1 MSQPNSPSLPA
12 RLFRIA
18 PRAWWLVFA
27 AYILLY
33 AVLLWRTDGYP
44 YGLDNNESYS
54 SWWHARSLAEN
65 GLSATKGLTDEVFAH
80 HPEASPYIHSH
91 QGNFPRLF
99 TWVCYALG
107 FRDIASHIWI
117 TTFTVGLASFWL
129 AYLFLARLVSPRFAV
144 VACLVMMSNYLLFAQ
159 WQVSLYNIWHTF
171 FFFSSLRCIQVL
183 GEVRRW
189 RWWVGLTLLNFAAL
203 FYWEYVF
210 TAFMTVLCAI
220 YAIALYWRRWRLVL
234 LAAGLVA
241 GGAALAA
248 GLLLAQLTAY
258 MGWANVMEDV
268 RLTLTAR
275 NAAEDPELLARVTGF
290 YAEHRIIFW
299 HNFKDAAPL
308 RTTTAFWAALRD
320 HHFAH
325 YPVALLP
332 AIFLLPLG
340 ALLSGLTRGQIPRPQ
355 SLGALLLCLVATAW
369 ILRPVLFPALPL
381 PVLAAVVLAL
391 AVPAALLALRHEQ
404 LGRAAVGA
412 LLAYALAGGII
423 LDWLALQLSLP
434 TLVDDALPAADFL
447 LWLATVG
454 AAAAGALAVVG
465 PRLPGGARLALIL
478 AAGTVAYAFTYVI
491 FTGYVFSGY
500 LYRLVPMLVYITD
513 LLVAAAVVVVAG
525 LATAS
530 WRARAYGGLLVA
542 LIAAFSLPVLWIAGQ
557 TAALR
562 LVPPDSFAFLRLLER
577 EPFHGRSLVSNT
589 YPAPMAARTG
599 SWGYADTALFTGQL
613 RLGAEGWEVDRD
625 LKYLWFADRD
635 NNADYLHPALALHLV
650 HPTNPNEARNLV
662 AREALGE
669 RSLPGLVRRA
679 REPFQPFLQ
688 HTLLHDDDRRLA
700 IIGMDWEFPPFL
712 RPQTAEL
719 ARLAA
724 DSTLRER
731 LAVSAA
737 ANSTRSRWRITWE
750 WLGPP
755 SAATPIWHLDGAPLA
770 HPADPAGTALL
781 LAERLELHLPAPP
794 PTASRLRLIV
804 NDTTAELD
812 LADPAVAGRVFTWT
826 AAAPFGTFTR
836 VPITAPGVHV
846 ATHLTAADLAVSYRF
861 AHQLDTPE
869 HGTRLHVYAQADDT
883 TWALLTTYRVLGPD
897 LPLADENAF
906 LAANPDALAEH
917 AASVARGDPRD
928 LWTWLAA
935 HLPAHPVE
943 IARPGL
949 AGRFALAADGLSLAR
964 LPTPPA
970 GNSRIQ
976 ISVTPATT
984 RKIGPEY
991 YSLPILVGAD
1001 DASPDSLAAGL
1012 SDLDQSAPLPYG
1024 ELRVRLRLPLRPLSG
1039 SEPLVVTGRNEAAD
1053 LLYIVYH
1060 DERHI
1065 RIGLDHWFRG
1075 GPLSAPIPV
1084 NYDAEH
1090 LVEISLGSLYP
1101 PATDFAFALTPPAA
1115 VEALKNR
1122 VTVRWNGVTVYDIT
1136 ADAYESSP
1144 AEVKVGRNDV
1154 SGTSCGLIFSGEILA
1169 VERVWPED
1177 M

>member
-1 MSQPNSPSLPA
+1 MPDRPWSLVLA
-12 RLFRIA
+12 VYVLF
-18 PRAWWLVFA
+18 
-27 AYILLY
+27 YGTLLFQ
-33 AVLLWRTDGYP
+33 TDGYP

-54 SWWHARSLAEN
+54 CWWHARSLYEN
-65 GLSATKGLTDEVFAH
+65 GVAQTKGLTDEVFAH

-99 TWVCYALG
+99 TFLLYALG
-107 FRDIASHIWI
+107 LRDIAGHVWI
-117 TTFTVGLASFWL
+117 TTFTAGLAAMWFAFRFLSDLVRPGYAAL
-129 AYLFLARLVSPRFAV
+129 ACV
-144 VACLVMMSNYLLFAQ
+144 VMMTNYLLFAQ
-159 WQVSLYNIWHTF
+159 WQVSLYNVWHAF
-171 FFFSSLRCIQVL
+171 FFFSSLRCIQTL
-183 GEVRRW
+183 GTTERRG
-189 RWWVGLTLLNFAAL
+189 RWAALALLNFAAL

-210 TAFMTVLCAI
+210 TAFVVALCALT
-220 YAIALYWRRWRLVL
+220 AVGLYWRRFRLVL
-234 LAAGLVA
+234 LAAGTVA
-241 GGAALAA
+241 AGAALAA

-258 MGWANVMEDV
+258 MGWDNVMEDV

-308 RTTTAFWAALRD
+308 RTTAAFWAALRD

-340 ALLSGLTRGQIPRPQ
+340 ALLGGLTRGQIPRPQ

-369 ILRPVLFPALPL
+369 ILRPVLFPVLPL

-391 AVPAALLALRHEQ
+391 AVPAALLAYRHEQ
-404 LGRAAVGA
+404 IGRATLGA
-412 LLAYALAGGII
+412 LLAYALAGEFI

-434 TLVDDALPAADFL
+434 ALVDDALPAADSF
-447 LWLATVG
+447 LWLATIA

-465 PRLPGGARLALIL
+465 PRLPGGGRLALIL

-500 LYRLVPMLVYITD
+500 LYRLVPMLVYVTD
-513 LLVAAAVVVVAG
+513 LLVAAAFVVAAG
-525 LATAS
+525 LATAA

-542 LIAAFSLPVLWIAGQ
+542 LIAVVSLPVLWIAGQ

-562 LVPPDSFAFLRLLER
+562 LVPPDSFAFLRLLEK
-577 EPFHGRSLVSNT
+577 EPFLGRSLVSNT

-625 LKYLWFADRD
+625 LKYLWFADRET
-635 NNADYLHPALALHLV
+635 NPDYLHPALALHLV

-669 RSLPGLVRRA
+669 RSLPGLARRA

-688 HTLLHDDDRRLA
+688 HTLLHDDNRRLA

-712 RPQTAEL
+712 HPQTAEL

-724 DSTLRER
+724 GSTLRER

-737 ANSTRSRWRITWE
+737 ANSTRSRWRISWE

-755 SAATPIWHLDGAPLA
+755 SFAAPIWHLDGAPLA
-770 HPADPAGTALL
+770 HPADTTGTALL

-794 PTASRLRLIV
+794 PTPSRLRLTV

-812 LADPAVAGRVFTWT
+812 LTDPAVAGRVFTWT

-846 ATHLTAADLAVSYRF
+846 ATHLTAADLAVSYRY
-861 AHQLDTPE
+861 AHQHNAPE
-869 HGTRLHVYAQADDT
+869 HGTRLHVYAQASDT
-883 TWALLTTYRVLGPD
+883 TWTLLTTYRVLGPD

-906 LAANPDALAEH
+906 LSANPDAVVEH
-917 AASVARGDPRD
+917 AASVARGDSRD
-928 LWTWLAA
+928 LWTWLAG
-935 HLPAHPVE
+935 HLLAHPVE
-943 IARPGL
+943 TARPGL
-949 AGRFALAADGLSLAR
+949 VGRFILAADGLSLAR
-964 LPTPPA
+964 LPTPPVEY
-970 GNSRIQ
+970 SRIQ

-991 YSLPILVGAD
+991 YSLPLLVGAN
-1001 DASPDSLAAGL
+1001 DASPDSLAGGL
-1012 SDLDQSAPLPYG
+1012 IALDQHAPLPYG
-1024 ELRVRLRLPLRPLSG
+1024 ELHVRLRLPRRPLSG
-1039 SEPLVVTGRNEAAD
+1039 YEPLVVTGRNEAAD
-1053 LLYIVYH
+1053 LLYVVYH

-1075 GPLSAPIPV
+1075 GPLSPPIPV

-1115 VEALKNR
+1115 VQALKNR
-1122 VTVRWNGVTVYDIT
+1122 VTVRWNGVTVYDVT

-1144 AEVKVGRNDV
+1144 AEVKIGRNDV
-1154 SGTSCGLIFSGEILA
+1154 LGTSCGLVFSGEIIS
-1169 VERVWPED
+1169 VERVWPELE
-1177 M
+1177 